1 MNFHKL
7 VQEQL
12 LMFTVA
18 TDILFG
24 KLSVG
29 SQCLKALLNMM
40 SHYKSIFKAKER
52 LDKEFPA
59 KFLFAVDTR
68 FQIWLNN
75 CKSAKFRNKVD
86 DSIINFRP
94 LINQVI
100 FGSFN
105 MNLPPNFLNEGSK
118 RYLDRRNRSG
128 GQMQKGQWWQ
138 RRQEEKQGKQ
148 RETYAGKKSLPPQW
162 NLRARYQ
169 NMGWKFCGQAP
180 WPTPELEWKVQV
192 LPSLVPS
199 EILFLQLPKRGESR
213 ASQEMFSCHSS
224 EVAGVGQSV
233 PQLMGRVGV

>member
-128 GQMQKGQWWQ
+128 GQMQKGQ
-138 RRQEEKQGKQ
+138 
-148 RETYAGKKSLPPQW
+148 
-162 NLRARYQ
+162 
-169 NMGWKFCGQAP
+169 
-180 WPTPELEWKVQV
+180 
-192 LPSLVPS
+192 
-199 EILFLQLPKRGESR
+199 
-213 ASQEMFSCHSS
+213 
-224 EVAGVGQSV
+224 
-233 PQLMGRVGV
+233 